1 MTKPIPTTRGV
12 LIQTSKTQ
20 AKYSRRAILKRLGIG
35 AGFLPLL
42 STERA
47 RAAAPSGYPT
57 RFIAITWTDG
67 ICPPN
72 FYPTGAAGAL
82 PTTLPSTFTGLQ
94 PWSSKLLLLR
104 HATKQQSP
112 IDINV
117 MMDVGSRYGGHFTYP
132 AMLTGGVSSPNGTD
146 EVPTIM
152 ATFPSIDQIYADN
165 LLTQGVS
172 NAQLNVGCRPY
183 KSYTSFR
190 TGGTPNT
197 QQNDPYKLFTSLF
210 GGAGMTPVDMNALIA
225 RRKSVL
231 DYVGGELTGFAKNLG
246 TADKNNVMVHL
257 QSVKSLEDQLKP
269 STGAPA
275 TCSSPD
281 ITPTGLNFNTI
292 ANYPKHVQFMSDI
305 VAAAVVCG
313 KSRAVTMDLID
324 NGGGNS
330 LTFPWL
336 NIPSPDFHAIAH
348 QGSANYAQKAVIDQ
362 WFYTACVAEV
372 VSKLAAVTEG
382 NGTVLDNTVI
392 LVGNDMSEGAAH
404 YVGQIP
410 YVIIGSGGGFFKTGR
425 MVTFPNQVPNNQL
438 LTSVL
443 HALGMTSVTGVG
455 DPKYTGSLDTALTT

>member
-82 PTTLPSTFTGLQ
+82 PATLPSTFTGLQ

-132 AMLTGGVSSPNGTD
+132 AMLTGGVSSPDGTI
-146 EVPTIM
+146 EVPVIS

-183 KSYTSFR
+183 KSYTSYR
-190 TGGTPNT
+190 SGGTPNT

-246 TADKNNVMVHL
+246 TDDKNNVMVHL
-257 QSVKSLEDQLKP
+257 QSVKSLQDQLKP
-269 STGAPA
+269 STGTPA

-292 ANYPKHVQFMSDI
+292 ANYPNHVKFMSDI

>member
-1 MTKPIPTTRGV
+1 MKLG
-12 LIQTSKTQ
+12 TSKLLIKTAATQ

-72 FYPTGAAGAL
+72 FYPTGASGAL
-82 PTTLPSTFTGLQ
+82 PATLPSILTPLQ
-94 PWSSKLLLLR
+94 TWSSKLLLFR
-104 HATKQQSP
+104 HATKAQSP

-117 MMDVGSRYGGHFTYP
+117 MMDVGSKYGGHFTYP

-146 EVPTIM
+146 EVPTIN
-152 ATFPSIDQIYADN
+152 ATFPSIDSIYADN
-165 LLTQGVS
+165 LLTQGVG

-183 KSYTSFR
+183 KSYTSYR

-210 GGAGMTPVDMNALIA
+210 GGTSMPPADMNALIA

-231 DYVGGELTGFAKNLG
+231 DFVGGELTTFAKNLG
-246 TADKNNVMVHL
+246 TDDKATCMIHL
-257 QSVKSLEDQLKP
+257 DSIRSLEDQLKP
-269 STGAPA
+269 STGTPASCTAP
-275 TCSSPD
+275 T
-281 ITPTGLNFNTI
+281 ITPTGLNFNTV
-292 ANYPKHVQFMSDI
+292 ANYPNHVKFMSDL
-305 VAAAVVCG
+305 VAAAVICG

-348 QGSANYAQKAVIDQ
+348 QGSANYAQKAMIDQ
-362 WFYTACVAEV
+362 WFYSACVAEV
-372 VSKLAAVTEG
+372 VGKLAAATEG
-382 NGTVLDNTVI
+382 SGTVLDNTVI
-392 LVGNDMSEGAAH
+392 LVTNDMSEGAAH

-410 YVIIGSGGGFFKTGR
+410 FVVIGSGGGFFKTGR
-425 MVTFPNQVPNNQL
+425 MVTFPNQIPNNHL

-455 DPKYTGSLDTALTT
+455 DPKYAGNIDTALTT

>member
-1 MTKPIPTTRGV
+1 VKETTTRGI

-20 AKYSRRAILKRLGIG
+20 LKYSRRAILKRLGIG

-42 STERA
+42 STEKA

-72 FYPTGAAGAL
+72 FYATGGVF
-82 PTTLPSTFTGLQ
+82 PTTLPSILSPLQ
-94 PWSSKLLLLR
+94 NWASKLILFR
-104 HATKQQSP
+104 HASKVQSP
-112 IDINV
+112 FDINV
-117 MMDVGSRYGGHFTYP
+117 MIDVGSKYGGHFTYP
-132 AMLTGGVSSPNGTD
+132 AMLTGGVSSPNGSD
-146 EVPTIM
+146 EVPTIN

-165 LLTQGVS
+165 LLTQGVA

-197 QQNDPYKLFTSLF
+197 QQNDPYKLFTNLF
-210 GGAGMTPVDMNALIA
+210 GGSGMTPVDMNALIA

-231 DYVGGELTGFAKNLG
+231 DFVGGELTTFAKNLG
-246 TADKNNVMVHL
+246 TDDKNNVMVHL
-257 QSVKSLEDQLKP
+257 ESVKSLQDQLKP
-269 STGAPA
+269 ATTGSAA
-275 TCSSPD
+275 TCTAPD

-292 ANYPKHVQFMSDI
+292 ANYPNHVKFMSDL
-305 VAAAVVCG
+305 VAAAVICG

-348 QGSANYAQKAVIDQ
+348 QGSMNYTQKAMIDQ

-372 VSKLAAVTEG
+372 VGKLAAVTEG
-382 NGTVLDNTVI
+382 SGTVLDNTVI
-392 LVGNDMSEGAAH
+392 LVTNDMSEGAAH

-410 YVIIGSGGGFFKTGR
+410 FVVIGSGGGFFKTGKLA
-425 MVTFPNQVPNNQL
+425 TFPNQLPHNHL
-438 LTSVL
+438 LTSIV

-455 DPKYTGSLDTALTT
+455 DPKYAGNVDAALTA